1 MRDACNLLG
10 INLDA
15 IKTFPEL
22 AAVVTDV
29 QTERNINKNISR
41 LKSIEERMLMDNSIE
56 VSQQSIEE
64 VIEKVKKLSAKDQ
77 INLDN
82 WTTRELRIVSYYMMK
97 LRSNK
102 KAYYF
107 ALKLLDDEW
116 KSLYFNGLVF
126 YLLNSWNSLEE
137 EYREATSALILKKL
151 AEYTDNNRRYI
162 LFKNNAN
169 LFEAN
174 GPLRMEKLLIAK
186 KLELKK
192 APEIL
197 GFKASAITQ
206 SYYSDVI
213 IRYIIDRKITNY
225 NDIEEIID
233 LHNLDRTKKLVFAH
247 LVELEDAKGDAISRA
262 HLCKFINRKLGDVTL
277 KTTWAPFP
285 GATNED
291 AQKLKNASKLVYMW
305 FAQQIIEVFF
315 EICVQ
320 DPERKKFW
328 LKYVN
333 NLSSFKIVGSA
344 LTKKQLM
351 QDSRINTMFYKHFI
365 TTNSYSSQT
374 SALVLFIKNKMI
386 VEFSDTGALYVYN
399 QTHPQVKLITS
410 INRSINSTNDL
421 KIPSMDQLIELGD
434 YNYYNEEGKMH
445 HRGNWVPRL
454 TNWMNRIVLNRSN
467 LHTSI
472 FDTRDDGL
480 FTAKP
485 LDKE

>member
-1 MRDACNLLG
+1 MRNACNLLG
-10 INLDA
+10 ISLDA
-15 IKTFPEL
+15 IQSFSEL
-22 AAVVTDV
+22 AAVVTDT

-41 LKSIEERMLMDNSIE
+41 LKSIEDRMLVDKSIE
-56 VSQQSIEE
+56 VSQQSIDE
-64 VIEKVKKLSAKDQ
+64 VIEKVRRSSAKGQ
-77 INLDN
+77 IDLEN
-82 WTTRELRIVSYYMMK
+82 WTIRELRIISYYMMK

-102 KAYYF
+102 NDYDF
-107 ALKLLDDEW
+107 ALQLLDKGW
-116 KSLYFNGLVF
+116 KSLFFNGLVF
-126 YLLNSWNSLEE
+126 YLLNSWHSLEE
-137 EYREATSALILKKL
+137 EYRETTSLMIMKKL
-151 AEYTDNNRRYI
+151 AEYTDNNKRYI

-169 LFEAN
+169 LLEAN
-174 GPLRMEKLLIAK
+174 GPLRMEKLLVAK
-186 KLELKK
+186 KIDLKK

-197 GFKASAITQ
+197 GFKPSALKQ

-213 IRYIIDRKITNY
+213 VRYIIDKKKYNY
-225 NDIEEIID
+225 DYIEEIID
-233 LHNLDRTKKLVFAH
+233 LHNLDRTKKLIFAH
-247 LVELEDAKGDAISRA
+247 LVEVEDRQGDAISRA

-285 GATNED
+285 GATTEE
-291 AQKLKNASKLVYMW
+291 AQRLRDVSKLVYTW

-328 LKYVN
+328 LRYVN
-333 NLSSFKIVGSA
+333 NLSSFKIVGSV
-344 LTKKQLM
+344 LTKKLLM

-365 TTNSYSSQT
+365 TTNSHSSQT

-421 KIPSMDQLIELGD
+421 KIPSMDQLIEIGD
-434 YNYYNEEGKMH
+434 FNYYNEEGKMH

-472 FDTRDDGL
+472 FDTKYDGI

-485 LDKE
+485 LD

>member
-1 MRDACNLLG
+1 MRNTCKLLG

-15 IKTFPEL
+15 IQTFPEL
-22 AAVVTDV
+22 AAVVTDT
-29 QTERNINKNISR
+29 QTERCIYKNISR
-41 LKSIEERMLMDNSIE
+41 LKSIEERMLVDKSIE
-56 VSQQSIEE
+56 VSLQSIEE
-64 VIEKVKKLSAKDQ
+64 VIEKVKQFSAKDQ
-77 INLDN
+77 IDLEK
-82 WTTRELRIVSYYMMK
+82 WSIRELRIVSYYMMK
-97 LRSNK
+97 LRSNN
-102 KAYYF
+102 KAFYY
-107 ALKLLDDEW
+107 AIQLLDNKW

-126 YLLNSWNSLEE
+126 YLLNSWHSLEE
-137 EYREATSALILKKL
+137 EYKEVTSSLILKKL
-151 AEYTDNNRRYI
+151 AEYTDNNRRYV

-169 LFEAN
+169 LFEHN
-174 GPLRMEKLLIAK
+174 GPLRMGKLLIARNID
-186 KLELKK
+186 LKK

-197 GFKASAITQ
+197 GFKASAFKQ

-213 IRYIIDRKITNY
+213 VRYIIDKKITNFDY
-225 NDIEEIID
+225 IEEIID
-233 LHNLDRTKKLVFAH
+233 LHNHDRTKKLIFAH
-247 LVELEDAKGDAISRA
+247 LVELENAKGDAISRM

-285 GATNED
+285 GATTEE
-291 AQKLKNASKLVYMW
+291 AQRLKSVSKLVYMW

-333 NLSSFKIVGSA
+333 NLSSFKIVGSI
-344 LTKKQLM
+344 LTKKMLM
-351 QDSRINTMFYKHFI
+351 QDRRINTMFYKHYI
-365 TTNSYSSQT
+365 TTNSHSSQT

-399 QTHPQVKLITS
+399 QTHTQVKLITS

-421 KIPSMDQLIELGD
+421 KIPSMEQLIEIGD
-434 YNYYNEEGKMH
+434 FYYYNEEGKMH

-454 TNWMNRIVLNRSN
+454 TNWMNKIVLNRSN

-472 FDTRDDGL
+472 FDTRDKGL